1 MSINNG
7 QLFVVFDI
15 GKRVDIFDLY
25 DIHSHLFQN
34 PKPLFQIDKNV
45 MKFFGVDYFAPTDI
59 TVSPYHK

>member
-15 GKRVDIFDLY
+15 GKRVDIYDLY
-25 DIHSHLFQN
+25 QISFLK
-34 PKPLFQIDKNV
+34 PPTPLFKLDKDV

-59 TVSPYHK
+59 TVSPYHKE